1 MHRKLVGTVV
11 AAALAF
17 GAAGSA
23 AAATAQGKIEKIDAS
38 ARTFELKQGKKV
50 QNFSLGAD
58 AKVMDGAKAVSL
70 DQLKNGA
77 MVKVEYTDQGTKHVA
92 SKVETHKTSTAK
104 TKSAVKPATAKSSSG
119 Y

>member
-1 MHRKLVGTVV
+1 MHRKLVGAAI

-38 ARTFELKQGKKV
+38 ARTFELKEGKKT
-50 QNFSLGAD
+50 QSFSLGAD

-70 DQLKNGA
+70 DQLKTGSV
-77 MVKVEYTDQGTKHVA
+77 VKVEYTNEGSKHVA

-104 TKSAVKPATAKSSSG
+104 AKTAVKPATAKSTGS